1 MKMTIKEEYNKM
13 KSELRL
19 WNDRS
24 NWDDTN
30 YVYKIERYTK
40 RAKTEFIKLLNS
52 DFNKMNF
59 NMKHGFISIEQY
71 NRLWKIWNDCSRSIS
86 NMNIL

>member
-1 MKMTIKEEYNKM
+1 MTIKEEYEYM
-13 KSELRL
+13 KAELRN
-19 WNDRS
+19 WNNRS
-24 NWDDTN
+24 NWDDTKYSYN
-30 YVYKIERYTK
+30 IERYTK

-59 NMKHGFISIEQY
+59 AINHGFISIEQY
-71 NRLWKIWNDCSRSIS
+71 NKLWKVWNDCSRSIS